1 MNVIR
6 DDVAIGCHGRA
17 YSLADGDC
25 ARDAEPRANPI
36 AHVTRRTRRSAFTLV
51 ELLVVIGI
59 IAVLMSILLPAV
71 SRAREQARRT
81 ACLSN
86 LRQVHVALLD
96 YAQANHDQV
105 VIGWR
110 RVPGMGA
117 FKQFNSMVYSASS
130 SMGRPEYVLFGRLYV
145 AGLMKG
151 PEAFYCPSEND
162 PKFQL
167 NTTDNPWPPGPDG
180 PDASKNV
187 QAGYAMN
194 SEYFIPDDLS
204 GAVDGV
210 PVTMPR
216 LSRFKRDVDENGG
229 VRTGRGDRPIV
240 SDLLGTESHVRRRH
254 RDGLNVLYSDGSA
267 RWQPRSIFVR
277 QEASGSVD
285 YLAKL
290 QGMGAANNE
299 VLDKLWES
307 MFERR

>member
-1 MNVIR
+1 MN
-6 DDVAIGCHGRA
+6 DVTNERHAGWHGQA
-17 YSLADGDC
+17 YSAHGGC
-25 ARDAEPRANPI
+25 AGGAPPRANEFARATLKRFI
-36 AHVTRRTRRSAFTLV
+36 RAFTLV

-59 IAVLMSILLPAV
+59 IALLVAMLLPVA
-71 SRAREQARRT
+71 SKAREHARRT
-81 ACLSN
+81 QCLSN
-86 LRQVHVALLD
+86 LRQVHLALLE
-96 YAQANHDQV
+96 YAQANKDQV

-117 FKQFNSMVYSASS
+117 FKQFNSMVYSANS

-162 PKFQL
+162 PKFQFG
-167 NTTDNPWPPGPDG
+167 TSDNPWPPGPDG
-180 PDASKNV
+180 PDAGKNV
-187 QAGYAMN
+187 QAGFAMN

-210 PVTMPR
+210 AFTMPR
-216 LSRFKRDVDENGG
+216 LSRFKRDVDDQGG
-229 VRTGRGDRPIV
+229 ARTGRGDWPIV
-240 SDLLGTESHVRRRH
+240 SDLLATESHVNRRH

-277 QEASGSVD
+277 DEGGQRVD

-290 QGMGAANNE
+290 QGQSADNNK